1 MFLKNCITMIILWNY
16 QHNTWL
22 SPSISTKKSLNKQS
36 IYVVYIFSKYGCF
49 WFVSKKSTRHPKT
62 GIDRFFSKLKKN
74 GLAGF
79 PKSYV
84 ASYVDYFFILQ
95 LIKIYLLVIL
105 QKKKYIHIFHSD
117 KYLVH
122 IVQFIQLSIIVEV

>member
-1 MFLKNCITMIILWNY
+1 MDAFGSSEKNPQDILNP
-16 QHNTWL
+16 QT
-22 SPSISTKKSLNKQS
+22 
-36 IYVVYIFSKYGCF
+36 V
-49 WFVSKKSTRHPKT
+49 
-62 GIDRFFSKLKKN
+62 IDRFFSKLKKN

-122 IVQFIQLSIIVEV
+122 IVQFIQLSIIVEVYIFLF